1 MSFTYREKI
10 NVLSCFSCFIHIY
23 LYIRCLLDNIIL
35 ENSRYESLG
44 TDSWIGNLNLNVCMY
59 IHCFKDNMV
68 KTFIGKL
75 LQKIFKG
82 NLKIRVTF
90 VGKMLSIKSDFQL
103 L

>member
-1 MSFTYREKI
+1 MR
-10 NVLSCFSCFIHIY
+10 VLARFMDWKSEFK
-23 LYIRCLLDNIIL
+23 
-35 ENSRYESLG
+35 
-44 TDSWIGNLNLNVCMY
+44 CMY
-59 IHCFKDNMV
+59 VHTLFKDNMV

>member
-1 MSFTYREKI
+1 MR
-10 NVLSCFSCFIHIY
+10 VLARFMDWKSEFKCMYVH
-23 LYIRCLLDNIIL
+23 
-35 ENSRYESLG
+35 
-44 TDSWIGNLNLNVCMY
+44 VCMY

>member
-1 MSFTYREKI
+1 
-10 NVLSCFSCFIHIY
+10 
-23 LYIRCLLDNIIL
+23 
-35 ENSRYESLG
+35 
-44 TDSWIGNLNLNVCMY
+44 MY

-82 NLKIRVTF
+82 DLKIRVTF